1 MSTFFSIDAL
11 SNMGGQ
17 GRAAIR
23 ASPGS
28 RCLAVPASCK
38 FRDMARPR
46 TVLWVDDEVESLAA
60 HVLFLEEHG
69 YDVECTPHG
78 DDAIALLQRQPY
90 GVILLDEQ
98 LPGKRGLEL
107 VSEIRAID
115 AAVPLVMITKS
126 EEAGTM
132 REAIGMEMDDY
143 LVKPVNP
150 RQVLSAIT
158 RLIEGPQLRRQHM
171 AQDFVQRFRELE
183 QRRSSDMQWRDWV
196 EIVAE
201 LALWEVRLAPGDEA
215 GLRDALSTLQKS
227 LHQDFGDFVE
237 QNYAQWLADPR
248 ADRPPLSVD
257 VGEEFLVPIVKA
269 EGSVLLIIV
278 DCLRLDQWEML
289 KPLIAEFFDIEV
301 SYYFGILPTATPFSR
316 NAIFSG
322 LFPVEI
328 AERYPQW
335 WGDRDD
341 ESLNAHENELLQE
354 HMRDITG
361 TDMPVRYE
369 KLSTLGEGAAM
380 LKRLPAHL
388 AAEGVTALVFNF
400 VDQLTHGRGE
410 HAILYEVARDAS
422 ALRNLTRTWFRTS
435 ALYHALRE
443 AERRRVSVLLTTD
456 HGSIHCHT
464 PSTVFAKRDATAS
477 LRYKFGEDL
486 RAERADT
493 AILVKDLPSWG
504 LPHRGLGVR
513 MLLARGDHFFVY
525 PTKLREYQARYRG
538 AFLHGGV
545 TPEEM
550 ISPVALLTPR
560 GRS

>member
-78 DDAIALLQRQPY
+78 DDAIALLQRRPY

>member
-1 MSTFFSIDAL
+1 
-11 SNMGGQ
+11 
-17 GRAAIR
+17 
-23 ASPGS
+23 
-28 RCLAVPASCK
+28 
-38 FRDMARPR
+38 MARPK

-60 HVLFLEEHG
+60 HVLFLEEQG
-69 YDVECTPHG
+69 YEVECTPHG

-90 GVILLDEQ
+90 GVVLLDEQ
-98 LPGKRGLEL
+98 MPGRRGLEL

-132 REAIGMEMDDY
+132 REAIGVEMDDY

-158 RLIEGPQLRRQHM
+158 RLLEGAQIRRQRM
-171 AQDFVQRFRELE
+171 AQDFVQRFRDLE
-183 QRRSSDMQWRDWV
+183 QRRSADMGWREWI
-196 EIVAE
+196 ELVAE
-201 LALWEVRLAPGDEA
+201 LAEWEVRLSAGDES
-215 GLRDALSTLQKS
+215 GLREALSTLQQS
-227 LHQDFGDFVE
+227 LHEDFAGFIE
-237 QNYAQWLADPR
+237 ANYPRWLADPK

-257 VGEEFLVPIVKA
+257 VGEEFLVPLLKA
-269 EGSVLLIIV
+269 EGQALFVVV
-278 DCLRLDQWEML
+278 DCLRLDQWELL

-301 SYYFGILPTATPFSR
+301 SYYYCILPSATPFSR

-335 WGDRDD
+335 WANRDE
-341 ESLNAHENELLQE
+341 ESLNTHEQALLREQLK
-354 HMRDITG
+354 DLTG
-361 TDMPVRYE
+361 AEMPLQYE
-369 KLSTLGEGAAM
+369 KLSTTNEGSEM

-388 AAEGVTALVFNF
+388 AGGGVTALVFNF

-410 HAILYEVARDAS
+410 HAILYEVAQNAS
-422 ALRNLTRTWFRTS
+422 SLRNLTRTWFRTS
-435 ALYHALRE
+435 ALFHSLRE
-443 AERRRVSVLLTTD
+443 AERRRVPVLLTTD

-464 PSTVFAKRDATAS
+464 PATVFAKRDATAN

-486 RAERADT
+486 RAERGGT
-493 AILVKDLPSWG
+493 AILAKDLTAWG
-504 LPHRGLGVR
+504 LPDRGLGVR
-513 MLLARGDHFFVY
+513 MLLATGDRFFVY

-550 ISPVALLTPR
+550 ISPIALLTPR
-560 GRS
+560 RGR